1 MIFQLF
7 TLNESKMKVKFL
19 ICVGFAF
26 LMQACTGSDKVE
38 VGNKTTMTVNLVYD
52 AGKVIKGEI
61 INAQFVLKNT
71 GDYPLVIGEVKG
83 SCSCTVAEKPEDP
96 IMPGEEGIVKAYV
109 TTESAHAGP
118 INKSVS
124 IVANTDPSRTEV
136 VVSAKVVEK

>member
-1 MIFQLF
+1 MVQLL
-7 TLNESKMKVKFL
+7 TQNESKMKVKFL
-19 ICVGFAF
+19 MYIGFAF
-26 LMQACTGSDKVE
+26 LLQGCGGSDKVE
-38 VGNKTTMTVNLVYD
+38 VGDKTTMTVNLVYH
-52 AGKVIKGEI
+52 AGKVIKGEV
-61 INAQFVLKNT
+61 INATFTLKNT

-96 IMPGEEGIVKAYV
+96 ILPGEEGIVKAYV

-124 IVANTDPSRTEV
+124 IVANTEPSRTEV